1 MSQTQ
6 QPVPRVLPGRAERG
20 QAMVFTLV
28 FSAATALVA
37 LFLFNSG
44 MMANA
49 KTRIQNAADAG
60 AYSAGVLQARD
71 HNFAAYTNRSMI
83 ANQVAVAQ
91 LVSMK
96 SYLEDAADQHDRM
109 GSGLLNFEA
118 DWVPESKPAW
128 DLAEAVPVPSIR
140 SAYDAVAP
148 TVVKGLDLLIRAH
161 QAAQEAHHAATMV
174 EVVVV
179 ADEVVKRNDP
189 NATLMGGAFVVGRTA
204 FQIKNWDN
212 YTDKHSA
219 NDDSAAA
226 DRFADVV
233 VSDKSTDG
241 FTRNRGSVPNA
252 MWMSTVK
259 PCKWLPN
266 YVSSST
272 AFGFVHGGGTLLSEN
287 KKRWLALDA
296 TMGGGYQTCTFW
308 YPCFPAGVCYFTET
322 TPIIDGNW
330 GLGGSGGG
338 VAGANGDYDSRTGYK
353 NNPWLAKQY
362 GGALL
367 VPPPAIPGNIRYYTD
382 GPGDTMDEKG
392 GLQDYYRDIKE
403 FGTTPTDQSPE
414 QNGAQFSVT
423 LEVERK
429 DETIRTSS
437 KFLPNSD
444 KLKMDG
450 GMKAGKMKATA
461 SAQAYFYRPTNSSF
475 FTRNSW
481 TRGDG
486 KTELANQ
493 FSPYWQSRL
502 ADRST
507 ADRAASW
514 ALH

>member
-1 MSQTQ
+1 
-6 QPVPRVLPGRAERG
+6 
-20 QAMVFTLV
+20 MVFTLV

-49 KTRIQNAADAG
+49 KTRLQNAADAG

-118 DWVPESKPAW
+118 DWIPQSKPAW
-128 DLAEAVPVPSIR
+128 DLAEAVPVPSIN
-140 SAYDAVAP
+140 SAYMAVAP

-161 QAAQEAHHAATMV
+161 QAAQEAHHTATMV
-174 EVVVV
+174 EVVLV

-189 NATLMGGAFVVGRTA
+189 NAELKTGAFTVGRTA
-204 FQIKNWDN
+204 FQIKTWDES
-212 YTDKHSA
+212 TKSHSA
-219 NDDSAAA
+219 NDNSKEA

-233 VSDKSTDG
+233 VSAKSTDG

-272 AFGFVHGGGTLLSEN
+272 AFGFVHGGGTLLSRD

-296 TMGGGYQTCTFW
+296 TMGGGYQSCTFW
-308 YPCFPAGVCYFTET
+308 YPCFPAGVCFFTET
-322 TPIIDGNW
+322 TPLIDGNF
-330 GLGGSGGG
+330 GLGGWGGG
-338 VAGANGDYDSRTGYK
+338 LAGKNGGYDSRTGYK
-353 NNPWLAKQY
+353 NNPTLAKHF

-367 VPPPAIPGNIRYYTD
+367 VPPPAIPGNIKYYK
-382 GPGDTMDEKG
+382 GPGDTMDENG
-392 GLQDYYRDIKE
+392 GLQDYYRDVAKV
-403 FGTTPTDQSPE
+403 GTKPKDQTPE
-414 QNGAQFSVT
+414 ENGAQFSVT

-450 GMKAGKMKATA
+450 GMKAGKMKALA
-461 SAQAYFYRPTNSSF
+461 SAQAYFYRPKNSSF
-475 FTRNSW
+475 LTRNSW
-481 TRGDG
+481 SRGDN